1 MPILYTHQFRKKVSL
16 QVVVVTFSMT
26 SFQFYYQN
34 ISCYFLNLCYEAR
47 RNSITMKMYPELLF
61 KLCSHQSTY
70 FLNQPKIRNIQQVWK
85 TIRMTAN
92 LIISMAAPV
101 LVGRNNTNNCWY
113 SSHQSVTYSWSYMNK
128 DNFRMNVPFN
138 VLFWCYFSHFSL
150 PMKWEVVQ

>member
-1 MPILYTHQFRKKVSL
+1 
-16 QVVVVTFSMT
+16 MT

-101 LVGRNNTNNCWY
+101 LMWRNNTNNCWY
-113 SSHQSVTYSWSYMNK
+113 SSHQSVTVGPIWTKITSEWMFHLTSSSDATFHTIHCQWNERLSNNK
-128 DNFRMNVPFN
+128 LLRKQGKNEGQ
-138 VLFWCYFSHFSL
+138 C
-150 PMKWEVVQ
+150 QCQ